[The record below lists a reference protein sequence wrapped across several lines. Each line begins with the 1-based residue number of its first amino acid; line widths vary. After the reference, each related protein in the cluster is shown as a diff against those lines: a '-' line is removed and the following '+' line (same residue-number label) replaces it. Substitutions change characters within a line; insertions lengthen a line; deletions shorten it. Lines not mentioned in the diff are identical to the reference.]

1 MSARRRYLVTY
12 DIGDDKRRDAVFKA
26 CRQQGDHTQYSVFVA
41 ELDARELIAFQ
52 SELDSLIHAH
62 EDQILFADL
71 GPAERES
78 GRIIASLGRTY
89 EPPTRALVV

>member
-12 DIGDDKRRDAVFKA
+12 DIADDRRRDAVFKI

-41 ELDARELIAFQ
+41 ELDGRELIAFQ
-52 SELDSLIHAH
+52 AELDDLIHAH

-71 GPAERES
+71 GPAEREA
-78 GRIIASLGRTY
+78 GRIIASLGRSY
-89 EPPTRALVV
+89 QPPIRALVV

>member
-12 DIGDDKRRDAVFKA
+12 DISDDKRRTEVFKA
-26 CRQQGDHTQYSVFVA
+26 CRMQGDHTQYSVF
-41 ELDARELIAFQ
+41 I
-52 SELDSLIHAH
+52 SELDRRELTVFLAELEGMINAA

-71 GPAERES
+71 GPAEREA
-78 GRIIASLGRTY
+78 GQIVTGLGRPY

>member
-12 DIGDDKRRDAVFKA
+12 DIGDDGRRDLVFKT

-41 ELDARELIAFQ
+41 ELDPRELIAFQ
-52 SELDSLIHAH
+52 AELDGVIHRD

-71 GPAERES
+71 GPAERDA
-78 GRIIASLGRTY
+78 GRIIASLGRPY
-89 EPPTRALVV
+89 EPPIRALVV